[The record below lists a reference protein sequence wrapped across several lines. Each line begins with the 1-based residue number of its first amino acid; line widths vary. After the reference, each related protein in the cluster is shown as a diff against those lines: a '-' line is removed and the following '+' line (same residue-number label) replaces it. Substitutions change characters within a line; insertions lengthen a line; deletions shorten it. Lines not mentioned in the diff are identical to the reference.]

1 MLARLLRWL
10 SGQTHA
16 LLSPDDLHDCWTAEE
31 FDTAQARD
39 HGRA

>member
-1 MLARLLRWL
+1 MLARIVRRLLGAWL
-10 SGQTHA
+10 PLTGE
-16 LLSPDDLHDCWTAEE
+16 PHDCWTAEE